1 MMIMLSFVLMTGL
14 MSVQVPLATA
24 AEDNSATQAFENIDY
39 VKAPYIRVILGGKQ
53 IAFDVDPQIVQSRTL
68 VPMRTM
74 FETFGLTVN
83 WDETT
88 KTAQGISSDS
98 AISLTIGSNK
108 ALFNG
113 QELIMGVPASII
125 QGRTMIP
132 LRFFSENMGYKVV
145 WVQASNLILISKSDI
160 IEWRYD
166 GFEELAPYKE
176 FESKYINGLKL
187 EERRYSGINYEVIIY
202 DLYSKD
208 GRFIPNVPDFKIA
221 NYGTG
226 WYKQSPFS
234 GNTYWVDIDTVAG
247 MYGNSKFF
255 NFDDFSS
262 IKAGML
268 RESAPV
274 GNYIKIKIEEHGFN
288 LETWN
293 KIAFSSESALSI
305 IEDEQL
311 LDGKIINNYDTI
323 FKVTINDKF
332 SGYMTR
338 DAFLGTLLKPEANK
352 IYNILVKDPKIMFNW
367 EDSLWSRLKG
377 EIPWAGMTKDMFLV
391 QRQSKPDKMT
401 ELVTKFSKLELWVYQ
416 SQYTDSIYYFDNEIL
431 TGMW

>member
-1 MMIMLSFVLMTGL
+1 MKKRIMMIMLSFVLMTGL

-221 NYGTG
+221 NY
-226 WYKQSPFS
+226 
-234 GNTYWVDIDTVAG
+234 
-247 MYGNSKFF
+247 
-255 NFDDFSS
+255 
-262 IKAGML
+262 
-268 RESAPV
+268 
-274 GNYIKIKIEEHGFN
+274 IKIKIEEHGFN